1 MCNVSDCSNKFVSL
15 PVTETDE
22 DMLYP
27 IGIQNFEKIRKEGY
41 TYVDKTALIHRLVTT
56 GTYYFLSRP
65 RRFGKSLLIST
76 MEAYFKGKK
85 ELFEGLAMEQLEK
98 DWSEYPVLHL
108 DLNGKEYDSPQAL
121 TKNINYYLS
130 LWDKELAIDTSSV
143 NDIDI
148 RFKQIIDIACE
159 KTGKKVV
166 ILIDEYDK
174 PIVDNLGNPELA
186 DNFKKTLQGFYSVLK
201 AKDGQIRFGFLT
213 GVSKI
218 GKLSV
223 FSGLN
228 NLTDISMESEY
239 SDICGISER
248 DLHKYFK
255 ESISEL
261 ADANQLSI
269 DECYKKLKAMYDGYH
284 FSEDADGMYNP
295 FSLLSTLRF
304 KKFKDYW
311 FDTGTPTM
319 LVNVMKQTSF
329 DITTLSDNVE
339 VASDDLS
346 GMQDIVNRPIP
357 LFLQTGYLT
366 IKDYDKE
373 FNIYTL
379 GFPNDEVKN
388 GFLKFIFSYYVPI
401 NPAEGNTTTAKLA
414 KALRTGS
421 PDVFMRTL
429 EALFANTT
437 YQIQGASAKNF
448 QYAMYIIMELIGEY
462 VQAERATSNGRIDLL
477 LQTKDYIYIIEVK
490 IDNTADAAL
499 QQIEEKGYAK
509 PFVNDS
515 RKIFKIGVS
524 FSTANRRIEDWKVI
538 E

>member
-98 DWSEYPVLHL
+98 DWTEYPVLHL

-130 LWDKELAIDTSSV
+130 LWDKELATDTSSV

-228 NLTDISMESEY
+228 NLTDISIEPEY
-239 SDICGISER
+239 SDVCGISEE
-248 DLHKYFK
+248 DLHKYFD
-255 ESISEL
+255 ESVAEL
-261 ADANQLSI
+261 AEANNLSI
-269 DECYKKLKAMYDGYH
+269 DECYGKLKDMYDGYH
-284 FSEDADGMYNP
+284 FSEESDGMYNP
-295 FSLLSTLRF
+295 FSLLSTFRSR
-304 KKFKDYW
+304 KFKEYW
-311 FDTGTPTM
+311 FETGTPTL

-329 DITTLSDNVE
+329 DVTTLSDQVE
-339 VASDDLS
+339 VSVEDLG
-346 GMQDIVNRPIP
+346 GMQDIINRPIP
-357 LFLQTGYLT
+357 LFFQTGYLT

-388 GFLKFIFSYYVPI
+388 GFLKFIFSYYVPV

-437 YQIQGASAKNF
+437 YQIQGDSEKNF

-509 PFVNDS
+509 PFVNDL